1 MIMSTATTPGEVARK
16 APLALLRK
24 LEWRVRMAADSFL
37 GGEYRSAFR
46 WRGREF
52 DQVVKYEFGD
62 DVRDVDWN
70 VSARLGELYRKKFI
84 EERELTVVILFEDTP
99 ALQFGSGQ
107 RTKREALLE
116 LAGLFALTAAGNRDR
131 VGFWH
136 ATPAGHHVRQP
147 VRGRVNIVRTAAT
160 LLGQPIPKLEDGPE
174 ASLEWKLFFHA
185 FPKHSIVLWLGDFPP
200 RPVGPGWAALR
211 KRYEMIGVRVDDP
224 WDIQLPSLGILPAVD
239 PESGEVLAFDM
250 GTKDSQQRHAQ
261 WVAER
266 EAAWQ
271 EWFPSPLQ
279 RLTAGT
285 EGDLLEP
292 MVTFFRRRMQGV
304 RR

>member
-1 MIMSTATTPGEVARK
+1 M
-16 APLALLRK
+16 
-24 LEWRVRMAADSFL
+24 
-37 GGEYRSAFR
+37 
-46 WRGREF
+46 
-52 DQVVKYEFGD
+52 VKYEYGD

-84 EERELTVVILFEDTP
+84 EERELTVVILMEDTP
-99 ALQFGSGQ
+99 SLQFGSGQ

-160 LLGQPIPKLEDGPE
+160 LLGQPVPKLEDGPE

-250 GTKDSQQRHAQ
+250 GTKDSQQRHAR

-285 EGDLLEP
+285 EGDLLDP
-292 MVTFFRRRMQGV
+292 LVTFFRRRMQGA
-304 RR
+304 RK

>member
-1 MIMSTATTPGEVARK
+1 
-16 APLALLRK
+16 
-24 LEWRVRMAADSFL
+24 L

-46 WRGREF
+46 GRGREF

-84 EERELTVVILFEDTP
+84 EERELTVVILLEDTP
-99 ALQFGSGQ
+99 SLQFGSGQ

-136 ATPAGHHVRQP
+136 ATPSGHHVRQP

-160 LLGQPIPKLEDGPE
+160 LLAQPIPKLEDGPE
-174 ASLEWKLFFHA
+174 VSLEWKLFFHA

-224 WDIQLPSLGILPAVD
+224 WDIQLPSLGILPVVD

-250 GTKDSQQRHAQ
+250 GTKESQQRHAR

-279 RLTAGT
+279 RMTAGT
-285 EGDLLEP
+285 DGDLLDP
-292 MVTFFRRRMQGV
+292 LVNFFRRRMQGA
-304 RR
+304 RK

>member
-1 MIMSTATTPGEVARK
+1 MSTATAPGEATRK

-46 WRGREF
+46 GRGREF
-52 DQVVKYEFGD
+52 DQVGKYEYGD

-84 EERELTVVILFEDTP
+84 EERELTVVILMEDTP
-99 ALQFGSGQ
+99 SLQFGSGQ

-160 LLGQPIPKLEDGPE
+160 LLGQPVPKLEDGPE

-200 RPVGPGWAALR
+200 RPMGPGWAALR

-250 GTKDSQQRHAQ
+250 GTKDSQQRHAR

-285 EGDLLEP
+285 EGDLLDP
-292 MVTFFRRRMQGV
+292 LVTFFRRRMQGA
-304 RR
+304 RK

>member
-1 MIMSTATTPGEVARK
+1 MSTSMAPGEVARK

-46 WRGREF
+46 GRGREF

-84 EERELTVVILFEDTP
+84 EERELTVVILLEDTP
-99 ALQFGSGQ
+99 ALQFGSRQ

-160 LLGQPIPKLEDGPE
+160 LLGQPIPKLEDGSE

-200 RPVGPGWAALR
+200 RPVSPGWAALR

-224 WDIQLPSLGILPAVD
+224 WDIQLPSVGILPVVD
-239 PESGEVLAFDM
+239 PESGEVLAFDT
-250 GTKDSQQRHAQ
+250 GTRESQQKHAE

-266 EAAWQ
+266 EAAWLD
-271 EWFPSPLQ
+271 WFPSPLQ
-279 RLTAGT
+279 RLTAST
-285 EGDLLEP
+285 EGDLLDP
-292 MVTFFRRRMQGV
+292 LITFFRRRMQGA
-304 RR
+304 RK